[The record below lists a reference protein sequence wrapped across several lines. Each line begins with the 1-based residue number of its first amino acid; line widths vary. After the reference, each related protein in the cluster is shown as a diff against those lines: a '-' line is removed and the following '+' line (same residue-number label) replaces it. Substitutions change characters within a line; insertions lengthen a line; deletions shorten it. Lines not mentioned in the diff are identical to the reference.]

1 MEKTITFNIPKG
13 YVIDKENSTDTNIVL
28 KFVESVK
35 PKSWEE
41 YCKMMEGKKSF
52 CITRASNGK
61 VISGSFFSTPFICEF
76 DDEEDTKAFYAFSKL
91 RKLRKAWI
99 GEWKPDWTNIDQIKF
114 TIVNQENRV
123 VVCTNDRSCRSMS
136 FPTKEMRD
144 DFFDCFKD
152 YLEQAKD
159 LI

>member
-13 YVIDKENSTDTNIVL
+13 YVIDKENSTADNIVL
-28 KFVESVK
+28 KLVEPSR
-35 PKSWEE
+35 PKTWKE
-41 YCKMMEGKKSF
+41 YCEKMEGKKSF

-61 VISGSFFSTPFICEF
+61 VISGNFFSTPFICEF
-76 DDEEDTKAFYAFSKL
+76 DDEEDTKAFYALSKL

-99 GEWKPDWTNIDQIKF
+99 GEWKPNWANDSQKKYVISNYSD
-114 TIVNQENRV
+114 IVTKDTAITTSY
-123 VVCTNDRSCRSMS
+123 CLS
-136 FPTKEMRD
+136 FPTPEMRNE
-144 DFFDCFKD
+144 FFDCFQD